1 MTRPLITLSLG
12 LGALSLLVSCRLLS
26 KDDEGRNDRAD
37 DTAVE
42 DNTDD
47 TDDTDEGEPERVC
60 EETEDLC
67 ASGECVYDINVPIA
81 ELDLNVT
88 YDGGK
93 VPSASS
99 GDDVL
104 VLFTETT
111 TGDTQTYGFDGAE
124 ESVQVP
130 FGTYDIALQLGAAEP
145 RPNSLTTVRR
155 GVSVSGDAGL
165 NLDLPVG
172 ELKLKVTYDGG
183 KVPSA
188 SSGDDVLVLFTETTT
203 GETQTYSFDGDVESV
218 EVPHGTY
225 DIALQLGAAEPRPN
239 SLTTVRRGVEVSG
252 DGGLDLNLPV
262 GELKL
267 KVTYDGGKVPSASSG
282 DDVLVLFTETST
294 GETQTYSLDGDVESV
309 EVPHGTYD
317 IALQF
322 GAAEPRPNSLATVR
336 RDVEVSGDGGLD
348 LNLQVGEQK
357 LKVTYDGGKV
367 PSASS
372 GDDVLVL
379 FTETSTGETQSYSFD
394 GDQDTVEVPFGT
406 YDIALQFGA
415 ADPRANSL
423 ATVRSGVEVS
433 GDGGLDLNMSV
444 GDLSLTVTYDGGKV
458 PSAPSGDD
466 VYVLFTE
473 TTTRET
479 QSVSFDGA
487 EDSIQVPLG
496 TYDIALQ
503 FGAADPR
510 ANSLATVRRGV
521 EVTGDAGL
529 NLDLQVAEVNG
540 LVTYD
545 GGKVPSASSGDDL
558 LVRFVEITTGESQ
571 SISTDGD
578 DYTIQLPSGIY
589 DVQLQ
594 LGASEPRPNSLTTV
608 GICVEVP

>member
-1 MTRPLITLSLG
+1 MTRQLLSLSLG

-26 KDDEGRNDRAD
+26 KDDEGKNDRAD

-42 DNTDD
+42 DD

-60 EETEDLC
+60 EETTDLC
-67 ASGECVYDINVPIA
+67 ASGDCVYDIDVPIA

-111 TGDTQTYGFDGAE
+111 TGDTQTYSFDGGE
-124 ESVQVP
+124 DSVQVP
-130 FGTYDIALQLGAAEP
+130 YGSYDIAIQLGASEP

-165 NLDLPVG
+165 NLDMPVG
-172 ELKLKVTYDGG
+172 EIKLKVTYDGG

-188 SSGDDVLVLFTETTT
+188 TSGDDVLVLFTETTT
-203 GETQTYSFDGDVESV
+203 GETQSYSFDGGEDAVQ
-218 EVPHGTY
+218 VPHGNY
-225 DIALQLGAAEPRPN
+225 DIAIQLGASEPRPN
-239 SLTTVRRGVEVSG
+239 SLTTVRRDVDVSG
-252 DGGLDLNLPV
+252 DGGLDLNIPV
-262 GELKL
+262 GEIKL
-267 KVTYDGGKVPSASSG
+267 QITYDGGKVPSATSGDDVLVLFTETTTKETQTYSFDGDQETVFVPHGNYDIALQFGASEPRPNSLATVRRDVDVSGDGGLDLNMDVGEIKLQITYDGGKVPSASSG

-294 GETQTYSLDGDVESV
+294 
-309 EVPHGTYD
+309 
-317 IALQF
+317 
-322 GAAEPRPNSLATVR
+322 
-336 RDVEVSGDGGLD
+336 
-348 LNLQVGEQK
+348 K
-357 LKVTYDGGKV
+357 
-367 PSASS
+367 
-372 GDDVLVL
+372 
-379 FTETSTGETQSYSFD
+379 ETQSYSFD
-394 GDQDTVEVPFGT
+394 GDQETVFVPHGT

-423 ATVRSGVEVS
+423 GTVRRDVDVS
-433 GDGGLDLNMSV
+433 GDGGLDLDMPV

-473 TTTRET
+473 TSTRET
-479 QSVSFDGA
+479 QSVSFDGG

-503 FGAADPR
+503 FGASDPR

-521 EVTGDAGL
+521 EVSGDAGL
-529 NLDLQVAEVNG
+529 NLDLQVEEVNG

-558 LVRFVEITTGESQ
+558 LVRFVEISTQETQ
-571 SISTDGD
+571 SISTDDD

-589 DVQLQ
+589 DVQVQ
-594 LGASEPRPNSLTTV
+594 FGAADPRPNSLTTV
-608 GICVEVP
+608 GLCVEVP